1 MEIVLSM
8 ILIFLFIA
16 LIYNHFFKIIEG
28 MTSCS
33 LDGFEKKQ
41 PSVVKNMSPKDRELY
56 ECQEKLYEKE
66 SYSAEEIEKNMAD
79 TKQKLTKYKEKL
91 KKSKDKLKNRINGL
105 FKKYMKEKKK
115 RKVMITKLADF
126 VGGGDG
132 GEDSEEEE
140 DVDPCEK
147 NKRACGDPAKGPE
160 PKHRKN
166 QGKIQ
171 NKIKKE
177 AEEEE

>member
-8 ILIFLFIA
+8 ILIFLFIV

-28 MTSCS
+28 MTNCS

-41 PSVVKNMSPKDRELY
+41 PSVVKNMSPKDKELY

-66 SYSAEEIEKNMAD
+66 LYSPEEIERNMSD

-91 KKSKDKLKNRINGL
+91 KKSKDKFKNKIKSL
-105 FKKYMKEKKK
+105 FKKYTDEKKK
-115 RKVMITKLADF
+115 RKVMITKLRDF

-147 NKRACGDPAKGPE
+147 NKKACGNPTKGPD
-160 PKHRKN
+160 PKQRKN
-166 QGKIQ
+166 QAKIQ
-171 NKIKKE
+171 NKIKAE
-177 AEEEE
+177 ADEQ